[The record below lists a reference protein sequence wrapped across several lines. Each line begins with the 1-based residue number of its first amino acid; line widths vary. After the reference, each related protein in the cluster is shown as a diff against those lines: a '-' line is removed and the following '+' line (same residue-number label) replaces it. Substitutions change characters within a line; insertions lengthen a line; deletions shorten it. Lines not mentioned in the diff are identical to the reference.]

1 LLSGGEWQGKRIVS
15 ANWVEESLKPRFR
28 IEPTYHYGYLGWIS
42 SSFLGARKVDWFEA
56 YGLGSQRIIVVPS
69 LDSVVV
75 ITTGLYFQE
84 NPGTTE
90 LLEHFILSAI
100 VRN

>member
-1 LLSGGEWQGKRIVS
+1 MDTSGVDHFVS
-15 ANWVEESLKPRFR
+15 L
-28 IEPTYHYGYLGWIS
+28 
-42 SSFLGARKVDWFEA
+42 LGARKVDWFEA
-56 YGLGSQRIIVVPS
+56 YGLEGQRIIVVPS

-75 ITTGLYFQE
+75 ITTRFYFEE

-100 VRN
+100 IRH